1 MARKSWTICDAT
13 TGEYADSLELEP
25 GNLSAA
31 AAVAAVRVSKR
42 TLHGGLSDGVDV
54 IEVDNGA
61 IRFGVLPTRGMGLG
75 SLSLSDGRRVGWRS
89 PVRGPVHPKFVN
101 LFDPSGL
108 GWLDGFDEFLC
119 RCGLESNGAPEFDAA
134 GKLLYPLHGKIAN
147 RPAHRV
153 VVSFDDATDE
163 IVVQGEVEESRLFFT
178 RLRLTTTIRAKLGE
192 PRLSIRDEVTNLAAT
207 PGEMELLYHINFGGN
222 LLEEGA
228 RLVAPIK
235 RLVPRNAHAASDLD
249 RWDVYDG
256 PTTGY
261 AERVYFMQLAAGAN
275 GRSQVLL
282 RNREGSF
289 GATVEAD
296 VRQLPCFTLWKN
308 TAAVEDGYVTGLE
321 PGTNYPNVRSFES
334 QQGRVVKLGPGET
347 RAFEIAIGLHGDAA
361 AVQKAA
367 ERVAQLQQGIMPA
380 ISREPQGDWCA

>member
-1 MARKSWTICDAT
+1 MAGKSWTICDAT
-13 TGEYADSLELEP
+13 TGEYGDSLELEP

-31 AAVAAVRVSKR
+31 AGAAVRVSKR
-42 TLHGGLSDGVDV
+42 TLRGGLSDGVDV
-54 IEVDNGA
+54 VEVNNGA
-61 IRFGVLPTRGMGLG
+61 IQFEVLPTRGMGLG
-75 SLSLSDGRRVGWRS
+75 SLSLADGRRVGWRS
-89 PVRGPVHPKFVN
+89 PVRGPVHPQFVN

-163 IVVQGEVEESRLFFT
+163 IVIRGEVEESRLFFT
-178 RLRLTTTIRAKLGE
+178 RLRLTTTIRARLGE
-192 PRLSIRDEVTNLAAT
+192 PRLSIRDEVTNFAAT
-207 PGEMELLYHINFGGN
+207 PGEMELLYHINFGGD
-222 LLEEGA
+222 LLGEGA

-249 RWDVYDG
+249 RWDVYAG

-261 AERVYFMQLAAGAN
+261 AERVYFMQLAAGAD

-282 RNREGSF
+282 RNRDGSF

-321 PGTNYPNVRSFES
+321 PGTNFPNVRSFES

-347 RAFEIAIGLHGDAA
+347 RAFEIAIGLYGDAA
-361 AVQKAA
+361 SVQAA
-367 ERVAQLQQGIMPA
+367 AAGVAQLQQGIMPA
-380 ISREPQGDWCA
+380 ISREPTRDWCA

>member
-1 MARKSWTICDAT
+1 MAGKSWTICDAT
-13 TGEYADSLELEP
+13 TGEYGDSLELEP

-31 AAVAAVRVSKR
+31 AGAAVRLSKR
-42 TLHGGLSDGVDV
+42 TLRGGLSDGVDV

-61 IRFGVLPTRGMGLG
+61 ICFSVLPTRGMGLG
-75 SLSLSDGRRVGWRS
+75 SLSLADGRRVGWRS
-89 PVRGPVHPKFVN
+89 PVRGPVHPQFVN
-101 LFDPSGL
+101 LYDPSGL

-163 IVVQGEVEESRLFFT
+163 FVIQGEVEESRLFFT
-178 RLRLTTTIRAKLGE
+178 RLRLTTTIRVKLGE
-192 PRLSIRDEVTNLAAT
+192 ARLSIRDEVTNFAAT
-207 PGEMELLYHINFGGN
+207 PGEMELLYHINFGGD
-222 LLEEGA
+222 LLGEGA

-249 RWDVYDG
+249 RWDVYAG

-261 AERVYFMQLAAGAN
+261 AERVYFMQLAAGAD
-275 GRSQVLL
+275 GRSEVLL
-282 RNREGSF
+282 RNRDGSF
-289 GATVEAD
+289 GATVEAN

-334 QQGRVVKLGPGET
+334 QQGRVVKLAPGET

-361 AVQKAA
+361 SVQAA
-367 ERVAQLQQGIMPA
+367 TERVAQLQQGIMPA
-380 ISREPQGDWCA
+380 ISREPTGDWCA